1 MNGTEGDRLKIYQAL
16 AQEISDKVM
25 KVIPYN
31 VNIMDEIGLII
42 GSGDPNRIGTYH
54 QGAVSAIE
62 KGAIVSIYHSDGAS
76 QPGVNMP
83 IHFRNKIIGV
93 IGISGDPNIVGPFAE
108 LVRVTADLL
117 INQEFLFRERRIQE
131 QMKEEFLFQWVF
143 RCEAYDAAILSSGEA
158 LGINL
163 DLERKAIV
171 VKGRIRKEPYL
182 LEQEFSFRLN
192 QDSMLYVVPSDSD
205 LIKRIEASHSHDGI
219 KIGIGSHYTLVSKS
233 VHEARR
239 AIEIV
244 ERMDLPQTICVYEEL
259 KFIDYLT
266 NKDISF
272 NEITDFYKELDEN
285 PKGQELIETLICYIK
300 NSGDMNAISKELHIH
315 RNSLAYRL
323 QRIEVLTNK
332 NPKNFMDL
340 FQLFTGY
347 ILYKMQKQP

>member
-1 MNGTEGDRLKIYQAL
+1 MEGTNVKINQAL
-16 AQEISDKVM
+16 AQVIADKVM

-31 VNIMDEIGLII
+31 VNIMDEIGVII
-42 GSGDPNRIGTYH
+42 GSGAPERIGTYH

-62 KGAIVSIYHSDGAS
+62 QGTIVSIYHSEGDS

-131 QMKEEFLFQWVF
+131 QMKEEFLYQWVF
-143 RCEAYDAAILSSGEA
+143 RSEEYDPGMISSGEVI
-158 LGINL
+158 GINL
-163 DLERKAIV
+163 TLERKAIV
-171 VKGRIRKEPYL
+171 VKGHIPKEPYL

-192 QDSMLYVVPSDSD
+192 QDTMLFVVPSDSEVV
-205 LIKRIEASHSHDGI
+205 KRIEAIQSPDKI
-219 KIGIGSHYTLVSKS
+219 KIGIGSSYTNVSKS
-233 VHEARR
+233 VQEARR

-244 ERMDLPQTICVYEEL
+244 ERMELPQAICVYQEL

-272 NEITDFYKELDEN
+272 TEITDFYKELDEH